1 MKGAGSLREPRE
13 RKHRAQ
19 KSAAFR
25 PIFGISEIGDFRR
38 VRRILILR
46 DPAGS
51 LILRD
56 TSDVRSEEERSEAWD
71 RSDPGAFRAVL
82 AVTES

>member
-1 MKGAGSLREPRE
+1 MKGAGSLREPRD

-46 DPAGS
+46 D
-51 LILRD
+51 
-56 TSDVRSEEERSEAWD
+56 TSDVRSEEERSEARD